1 MEKKVSH
8 DELLNHLK
16 VLVSESCKAGKI
28 ESHLNADGITVNLR
42 FDKGTDGSLDFA
54 RRVAALLAQE
64 TM

>member
-28 ESHLNADGITVNLR
+28 ESHLNAEGVTVNLR
-42 FDKGTDGSLDFA
+42 FGGKGDGDLELA
-54 RRVAALLAQE
+54 RRVAALMAQE

>member
-28 ESHLNADGITVNLR
+28 ESHLNAEGVTVNLR
-42 FDKGTDGSLDFA
+42 FGGKGDDLELA
-54 RRVAALLAQE
+54 RRVAALMAQE